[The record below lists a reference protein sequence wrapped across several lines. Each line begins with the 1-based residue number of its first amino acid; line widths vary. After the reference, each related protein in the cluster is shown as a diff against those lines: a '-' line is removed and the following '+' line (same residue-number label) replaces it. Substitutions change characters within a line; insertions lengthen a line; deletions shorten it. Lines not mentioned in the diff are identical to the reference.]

1 MRRAASRRRWGIGP
15 RCGPTIPAPVKRRR
29 ARGRSC
35 MSSRPTKHCRR
46 SCGRVCAA
54 GYWRSCESKPPIRS
68 PPPSP
73 VRYETRCGSW
83 GYSREEP
90 QNGAGMNADNN
101 PRNPQNRDQ
110 SNEQDTDKQEKQSYR
125 SGQQGQG
132 QQNIQYKPGQG
143 GQGGQGQGGMQGQK
157 GQQGQGQQGQDQY
170 KQGQQGGQQGQGQ
183 YKQGQQGGQQG
194 QGQYKQG
201 QPSGQQGSM
210 NDEEEE
216 GDVEG
221 KDRGRDKFSG
231 EQQR

>member
-1 MRRAASRRRWGIGP
+1 MPRAASRRRWGIGP

-29 ARGRSC
+29 ARGPST
-35 MSSRPTKHCRR
+35 MSSRPTKRCRR
-46 SCGRVCAA
+46 FSGRVCGA

-68 PPPSP
+68 TPPSP

-83 GYSREEP
+83 GYAREEP

-110 SNEQDTDKQEKQSYR
+110 SNEQDTDTQEKQGYR
-125 SGQQGQG
+125 SGQQGQGQG

-143 GQGGQGQGGMQGQK
+143 GQGQSGAQSQK
-157 GQQGQGQQGQDQY
+157 GQQGQHGQDQY
-170 KQGQQGGQQGQGQ
+170 KQGQQGQQGGQQGQGQ
-183 YKQGQQGGQQG
+183 NKQGQPGGQQG

-210 NDEEEE
+210 NEEEEE